1 MTSAEYLLLPT
12 QAQLV
17 SRLRQLIG
25 FSSSFVFLTGSKGSG
40 RTVISQLLMN
50 ELDANHIVSHVR
62 LQPDMDI
69 LRIREAV
76 VLQFVPTAV
85 FDPSDHLA
93 ETLHRLVPDLSVPRL
108 LIVDDADCSASDW
121 VSELWQWLKHQDEVH
136 PLHKISVL
144 LIGTSEFSERLA
156 QHLKGRDQMALE
168 IEIEPLTQK
177 EQKKLLVNCLQDGE
191 VSAAQ
196 GEQALTRLAHCQG
209 KPGEVVAIAEACMDK
224 KSLSSLKT
232 TIPVNKL
239 IAGVAVLAGVVLLLS
254 WIVPSLSDKES
265 STATPPVTQ
274 PERQEVALQPNTS
287 AAVVAPEGV
296 VPASGAVPAVVTQDG
311 IVSGAETVAID
322 AESATDDSGKRRV
335 VISDQAVRQMASNQP
350 VTGVVEEQPL
360 AQTSGAVTSLNQLS
374 PVVNEIKGNDS
385 SAVIATTES
394 VSAAKE
400 TVTAEKKVKHK
411 ARVVTEHKAVK
422 KTPAVKPASVASASV
437 KKTTETK
444 KAATTVAGSGYALQL
459 AASGNPS
466 ALKKLA
472 ATNGVSS
479 KAQIY
484 KNQST
489 GMYVLVYGQYTSSAA
504 AKAAVSRLPAALKNT
519 NPWPKSYAQIKKEQG
534 K

>member
-1 MTSAEYLLLPT
+1 M
-12 QAQLV
+12 
-17 SRLRQLIG
+17 
-25 FSSSFVFLTGSKGSG
+25 
-40 RTVISQLLMN
+40 
-50 ELDANHIVSHVR
+50 
-62 LQPDMDI
+62 
-69 LRIREAV
+69 
-76 VLQFVPTAV
+76 
-85 FDPSDHLA
+85 
-93 ETLHRLVPDLSVPRL
+93 
-108 LIVDDADCSASDW
+108 
-121 VSELWQWLKHQDEVH
+121 H

-350 VTGVVEEQPL
+350 VTGVVEE
-360 AQTSGAVTSLNQLS
+360 
-374 PVVNEIKGNDS
+374 
-385 SAVIATTES
+385 
-394 VSAAKE
+394 
-400 TVTAEKKVKHK
+400 
-411 ARVVTEHKAVK
+411 
-422 KTPAVKPASVASASV
+422 
-437 KKTTETK
+437 
-444 KAATTVAGSGYALQL
+444 
-459 AASGNPS
+459 
-466 ALKKLA
+466 
-472 ATNGVSS
+472 
-479 KAQIY
+479 
-484 KNQST
+484 
-489 GMYVLVYGQYTSSAA
+489 
-504 AKAAVSRLPAALKNT
+504 
-519 NPWPKSYAQIKKEQG
+519 
-534 K
+534 